1 VRAAGGTVAGDLLQE
16 YADRGIF
23 RGFSRGVERNGRTVY
38 KVVWHR
44 DRPLDVVVDTRQ
56 HRVSCPLLLPQAPAD
71 SEMYRALREF
81 VRSRQDA
88 DLPEHRRIDPG
99 KARAVCANRG
109 GDVSLA
115 LKILD
120 GDYEYGVRKF
130 VHLVHEIFVAFLSEY
145 LDYQVEVFEL
155 DPDRP

>member
-1 VRAAGGTVAGDLLQE
+1 M
-16 YADRGIF
+16 
-23 RGFSRGVERNGRTVY
+23 ERRGRTVY

-44 DRPLDVVVDTRQ
+44 DRALDVVVDTRQ
-56 HRVSCPLLLPQAPAD
+56 HRVSCPLLLPQVPPD

-88 DLPEHRRIDPG
+88 CLPEHRRIDAK
-99 KARAVCANRG
+99 KARLACGNGG
-109 GDVSLA
+109 GDVSLG
-115 LKILD
+115 LTILS